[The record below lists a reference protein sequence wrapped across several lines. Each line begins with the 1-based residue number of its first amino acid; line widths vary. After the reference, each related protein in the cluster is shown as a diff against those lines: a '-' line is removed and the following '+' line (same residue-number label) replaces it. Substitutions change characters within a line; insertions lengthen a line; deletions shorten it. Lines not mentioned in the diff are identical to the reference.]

1 MQREV
6 INSPS
11 VRPSGLPFSPA
22 LKVGNWV
29 FLSGQAAHAS
39 DGSVPATIEEQTEL
53 TLSNVAALLEAAGA
67 AMTDV
72 VSVMVHL
79 TDIGEFGAYNEVY
92 QRFFPEPRPTRTTVQ
107 AVLVG
112 TLKIE
117 ITVVAHIDAAA

>member
-6 INSPS
+6 VHSPS
-11 VRPSGLPFSPA
+11 VPPSGLPFSPA

-29 FLSGQAAHAS
+29 YLSGQAAHAI
-39 DGSVPATIEEQTEL
+39 DGSVPDTIQEQTEL